1 VPISRE
7 DYSQMKA
14 AGDDSPESNR
24 LNDIELPSFLN
35 PTHLYKEKNNKFIGP
50 YTNLI
55 SPRSKS
61 RFLTLLM
68 QQIY

>member
-1 VPISRE
+1 
-7 DYSQMKA
+7 MKA

-35 PTHLYKEKNNKFIGP
+35 PTPFIKKNNKFIGLT

-55 SPRSKS
+55 SPRSKI
-61 RFLTLLM
+61 TLSNTLM

>member
-1 VPISRE
+1 MAVKRQCGFILIHLSFKKRLAIISDYNTIGNVPISRE

-35 PTHLYKEKNNKFIGP
+35 PTPL
-50 YTNLI
+50 
-55 SPRSKS
+55 
-61 RFLTLLM
+61 
-68 QQIY
+68 

>member
-1 VPISRE
+1 
-7 DYSQMKA
+7 MKA

-35 PTHLYKEKNNKFIGP
+35 PTPYKENNKFIGLT

-55 SPRSKS
+55 SPRSKI
-61 RFLTLLM
+61 TLSNTLM

>member
-1 VPISRE
+1 MAVKRQWFHSNSFKFLKKGNLAIISDYNTIGNAYFRE

-35 PTHLYKEKNNKFIGP
+35 PTPL
-50 YTNLI
+50 
-55 SPRSKS
+55 
-61 RFLTLLM
+61 
-68 QQIY
+68 